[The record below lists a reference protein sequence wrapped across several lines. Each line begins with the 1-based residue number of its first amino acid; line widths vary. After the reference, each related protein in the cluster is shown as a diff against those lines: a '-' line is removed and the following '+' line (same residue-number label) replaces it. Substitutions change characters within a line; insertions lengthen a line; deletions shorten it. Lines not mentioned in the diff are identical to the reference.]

1 MANSA
6 NPEIN
11 KKIAT
16 SALGT
21 LVIATVFFY
30 LGDRYAETLVTYPGQ
45 IFDHLSDAFLSM
57 WQTIKD
63 APFALDMTSN
73 SLLFGGA
80 CFLIIWMIWLRYVAF
95 IGNYRSGEESGS
107 ARWGT
112 LKEGKKFKD
121 LQTEDNNLLFT
132 KNFGLALHR
141 PKFDPE
147 YDRNLNVLV
156 VGGSGSGKT
165 FNYVTPNICQLNTS
179 YFVTDPKG
187 TLLKDAG
194 YLFTDNGYKL
204 KSFNTINLD
213 ESMHYNPLKYV
224 KTDTD
229 ILSFV
234 NCFIMNTNPEGKSSG
249 DPFWENAEKML
260 YTALIALLRDWFPA
274 KDYNMSSLLTLL
286 SLAEARENDEN
297 FKSALD
303 LMFLQI
309 EEGKKYKQNDGS
321 SPDTAGNAGLSRSFG
336 TKQADNGW
344 SWVPS
349 KFKRNSDGVK
359 PADCGGLS
367 ADEDFALMNYKNF
380 KVAAGKTLKS
390 ILISCNVRLAPIAT
404 DGVRELLTYD
414 EMEIDTLGDPDAK
427 VAIFGILSDTDKTL
441 SFLFAILMWQ
451 TIDQLCRKALSDYGG
466 KLPTPVHFIFDE
478 FANIGTIPQI
488 EETIAVTRSRN
499 IGITIILQ
507 SMSQLESKYD
517 KKAQTIIDC
526 CDSTLFLGGKS
537 NSTNKE
543 IAEMIGKQTIHQMTY
558 NESTG
563 QSSSASKNLQ
573 IQGRDLIDAAEI
585 GKMSRLKAILLIAG
599 TNPLMDDK
607 YDPHAHKL
615 PKGFVT
621 IKQLQGDLDLGD
633 LRDEVEDFDFDGDI
647 TEAFGETA
655 EYKVDDNYHALLTWL
670 PDHTEWLEEAKC
682 NGLLEGCEGD
692 IYKMVQMAQYVYFKS
707 DLNDHCEDIC
717 RYGTLDQL
725 KDMGVYAIR
734 ESLADEI
741 LNDLSYD
748 EDYAPTDDA
757 KDTIIS
763 AIYATFEEKYG
774 EDFADC
780 ADNFIQDND
789 DIAGRV
795 NPCAMSVET
804 VRAVYG
810 MGFDAVFLNDWK
822 KELAECD
829 IDPEAVS
836 VDSEAH
842 DMENGRDGLDGNAP
856 EKDAPEKDDRDAQP
870 PVDTDNR

>member
-112 LKEGKKFKD
+112 VKEGKKFKD

-321 SPDTAGNAGLSRSFG
+321 SPDAAGNAGLSRSFG

-390 ILISCNVRLAPIAT
+390 ILISCGARLAPFDIK
-404 DGVRELLTYD
+404 ELRDLMEYD
-414 EMEIDTLGDPDAK
+414 ELELDTLGDQKTALF
-427 VAIFGILSDTDKTL
+427 VILSDTDSTFNFVAAL
-441 SFLFAILMWQ
+441 MYSQLFNL
-451 TIDQLCRKALSDYGG
+451 LCDKADDFYGG
-466 KLPTPVHFIFDE
+466 RLPVHVRLILDE
-478 FANIGTIPQI
+478 FANIGQIPNFDKLIATI
-488 EETIAVTRSRN
+488 RSRE
-499 IGITIILQ
+499 ISASIILQ
-507 SMSQLESKYD
+507 SQSQLK
-517 KKAQTIIDC
+517 TIYKDAADTIVGN
-526 CDSTLFLGGKS
+526 CDSTLFLGGKEK
-537 NSTNKE
+537 STLKE
-543 IAEMIGKQTIHQMTY
+543 ISELLGKETIDLYNQSENRGSQVSHGLSYQKLGKELMTQD
-558 NESTG
+558 ELAVMDG
-563 QSSSASKNLQ
+563 
-573 IQGRDLIDAAEI
+573 
-585 GKMSRLKAILLIAG
+585 GKCIFMLRGVRPFLS
-599 TNPLMDDK
+599 DK
-607 YDPHAHKL
+607 YDLTRHPNYRYTADAD
-615 PKGFVT
+615 PKNVFDMERYMK
-621 IKQLQGDLDLGD
+621 KQ
-633 LRDEVEDFDFDGDI
+633 RAVV
-647 TEAFGETA
+647 
-655 EYKVDDNYHALLTWL
+655 K
-670 PDHTEWLEEAKC
+670 
-682 NGLLEGCEGD
+682 
-692 IYKMVQMAQYVYFKS
+692 
-707 DLNDHCEDIC
+707 
-717 RYGTLDQL
+717 
-725 KDMGVYAIR
+725 
-734 ESLADEI
+734 
-741 LNDLSYD
+741 
-748 EDYAPTDDA
+748 PTDTFDVYEIDA
-757 KDTIIS
+757 T
-763 AIYATFEEKYG
+763 T
-774 EDFADC
+774 
-780 ADNFIQDND
+780 
-789 DIAGRV
+789 
-795 NPCAMSVET
+795 
-804 VRAVYG
+804 
-810 MGFDAVFLNDWK
+810 
-822 KELAECD
+822 
-829 IDPEAVS
+829 
-836 VDSEAH
+836 
-842 DMENGRDGLDGNAP
+842 
-856 EKDAPEKDDRDAQP
+856 
-870 PVDTDNR
+870 

>member
-1 MANSA
+1 MASSA
-6 NPEIN
+6 NPEVN

-21 LVIATVFFY
+21 LVISAAFFY
-30 LGDRYAETLVTYPGQ
+30 LGDRYGESLLAYPGQ
-45 IFDHLSDAFLSM
+45 AILHMGDAFVTM
-57 WQTIKD
+57 WDTIK
-63 APFALDMTSN
+63 ASPFSIDMTSM
-73 SLLFGGA
+73 SLLIGCL
-80 CFLIIWMIWLRYVAF
+80 CFLAIWMIWLRYLAF

-112 LKEGKKFKD
+112 VKEGRKFKD
-121 LQTEDNNLLFT
+121 LRNGDNNLLFT
-132 KNFGLALHR
+132 ENYGLALHR
-141 PKFDPE
+141 KKFNPE
-147 YDRNLNVLV
+147 LDRNLNVLV

-165 FNYVTPNICQLNTS
+165 HNYVTPNICQLNTS
-179 YFVTDPKG
+179 YFITDPKG
-187 TLLKDAG
+187 DLIKKSG

-260 YTALIALLRDWFPA
+260 YTALIALLRDWFPE

-309 EEGKKYKQNDGS
+309 EEGKKYMPGGNGVS
-321 SPDTAGNAGLSRSFG
+321 SGTANGGLSRNFG
-336 TKQADNGW
+336 AQGQTDTGW

-349 KFKRNSDGVK
+349 KFKRNSDGKK

-404 DGVRELLTYD
+404 DGVRNLLTYD

-466 KLPTPVHFIFDE
+466 RLPTPVHFVFDE

-526 CDSTLFLGGKS
+526 CDTTLFLGGKS

-599 TNPLMDDK
+599 TNPLMDEK
-607 YDPHAHKL
+607 YNPYDHKRYRYIVDGRNWKRL
-615 PKGFVT
+615 HKNP
-621 IKQLQGDLDLGD
+621 
-633 LRDEVEDFDFDGDI
+633 FDFERYLKNGCEPYTPDEDTGK
-647 TEAFGETA
+647 AF
-655 EYKVDDNYHALLTWL
+655 L
-670 PDHTEWLEEAKC
+670 EWKWAAWKKSRT
-682 NGLLEGCEGD
+682 GLLG
-692 IYKMVQMAQYVYFKS
+692 KM
-707 DLNDHCEDIC
+707 LN
-717 RYGTLDQL
+717 R
-725 KDMGVYAIR
+725 
-734 ESLADEI
+734 
-741 LNDLSYD
+741 
-748 EDYAPTDDA
+748 
-757 KDTIIS
+757 
-763 AIYATFEEKYG
+763 
-774 EDFADC
+774 
-780 ADNFIQDND
+780 
-789 DIAGRV
+789 
-795 NPCAMSVET
+795 
-804 VRAVYG
+804 
-810 MGFDAVFLNDWK
+810 
-822 KELAECD
+822 
-829 IDPEAVS
+829 
-836 VDSEAH
+836 
-842 DMENGRDGLDGNAP
+842 
-856 EKDAPEKDDRDAQP
+856 
-870 PVDTDNR
+870 

>member
-112 LKEGKKFKD
+112 VKEGKKFKD

-274 KDYNMSSLLTLL
+274 EDYNMSSLLTLL

-321 SPDTAGNAGLSRSFG
+321 SPDAAGNAGLSRSFG

-367 ADEDFALMNYKNF
+367 ADEFSLQFGSTWYP
-380 KVAAGKTLKS
+380 
-390 ILISCNVRLAPIAT
+390 LIP
-404 DGVRELLTYD
+404 
-414 EMEIDTLGDPDAK
+414 
-427 VAIFGILSDTDKTL
+427 
-441 SFLFAILMWQ
+441 
-451 TIDQLCRKALSDYGG
+451 
-466 KLPTPVHFIFDE
+466 
-478 FANIGTIPQI
+478 
-488 EETIAVTRSRN
+488 
-499 IGITIILQ
+499 
-507 SMSQLESKYD
+507 
-517 KKAQTIIDC
+517 
-526 CDSTLFLGGKS
+526 
-537 NSTNKE
+537 
-543 IAEMIGKQTIHQMTY
+543 
-558 NESTG
+558 
-563 QSSSASKNLQ
+563 
-573 IQGRDLIDAAEI
+573 
-585 GKMSRLKAILLIAG
+585 
-599 TNPLMDDK
+599 
-607 YDPHAHKL
+607 
-615 PKGFVT
+615 
-621 IKQLQGDLDLGD
+621 
-633 LRDEVEDFDFDGDI
+633 
-647 TEAFGETA
+647 
-655 EYKVDDNYHALLTWL
+655 
-670 PDHTEWLEEAKC
+670 
-682 NGLLEGCEGD
+682 
-692 IYKMVQMAQYVYFKS
+692 
-707 DLNDHCEDIC
+707 
-717 RYGTLDQL
+717 
-725 KDMGVYAIR
+725 
-734 ESLADEI
+734 
-741 LNDLSYD
+741 
-748 EDYAPTDDA
+748 
-757 KDTIIS
+757 
-763 AIYATFEEKYG
+763 
-774 EDFADC
+774 
-780 ADNFIQDND
+780 
-789 DIAGRV
+789 
-795 NPCAMSVET
+795 
-804 VRAVYG
+804 
-810 MGFDAVFLNDWK
+810 
-822 KELAECD
+822 
-829 IDPEAVS
+829 
-836 VDSEAH
+836 
-842 DMENGRDGLDGNAP
+842 
-856 EKDAPEKDDRDAQP
+856 DDRL
-870 PVDTDNR
+870 TL

>member
-21 LVIATVFFY
+21 LFIATVFFY

-45 IFDHLSDAFLSM
+45 IFDHLGDAMLTM
-57 WQTIKD
+57 WETIGD

-321 SPDTAGNAGLSRSFG
+321 SPDAAGNAGLSRSFG

-380 KVAAGKTLKS
+380 KVAAGVVSLKRLLNQSILKSWSSKMIKKSLEAYFFTLKNK
-390 ILISCNVRLAPIAT
+390 IVFC
-404 DGVRELLTYD
+404 
-414 EMEIDTLGDPDAK
+414 
-427 VAIFGILSDTDKTL
+427 
-441 SFLFAILMWQ
+441 
-451 TIDQLCRKALSDYGG
+451 
-466 KLPTPVHFIFDE
+466 
-478 FANIGTIPQI
+478 
-488 EETIAVTRSRN
+488 
-499 IGITIILQ
+499 
-507 SMSQLESKYD
+507 
-517 KKAQTIIDC
+517 KKQ
-526 CDSTLFLGGKS
+526 F
-537 NSTNKE
+537 
-543 IAEMIGKQTIHQMTY
+543 
-558 NESTG
+558 
-563 QSSSASKNLQ
+563 
-573 IQGRDLIDAAEI
+573 
-585 GKMSRLKAILLIAG
+585 
-599 TNPLMDDK
+599 
-607 YDPHAHKL
+607 
-615 PKGFVT
+615 
-621 IKQLQGDLDLGD
+621 
-633 LRDEVEDFDFDGDI
+633 
-647 TEAFGETA
+647 
-655 EYKVDDNYHALLTWL
+655 
-670 PDHTEWLEEAKC
+670 
-682 NGLLEGCEGD
+682 
-692 IYKMVQMAQYVYFKS
+692 
-707 DLNDHCEDIC
+707 
-717 RYGTLDQL
+717 
-725 KDMGVYAIR
+725 
-734 ESLADEI
+734 
-741 LNDLSYD
+741 
-748 EDYAPTDDA
+748 
-757 KDTIIS
+757 
-763 AIYATFEEKYG
+763 
-774 EDFADC
+774 
-780 ADNFIQDND
+780 
-789 DIAGRV
+789 
-795 NPCAMSVET
+795 
-804 VRAVYG
+804 
-810 MGFDAVFLNDWK
+810 
-822 KELAECD
+822 
-829 IDPEAVS
+829 
-836 VDSEAH
+836 
-842 DMENGRDGLDGNAP
+842 
-856 EKDAPEKDDRDAQP
+856 
-870 PVDTDNR
+870 

>member
-21 LVIATVFFY
+21 LFIATVFFY

-45 IFDHLSDAFLSM
+45 IFDHLGDAMLTM
-57 WQTIKD
+57 WETIGD

-112 LKEGKKFKD
+112 VKEGKKFKD

-234 NCFIMNTNPEGKSSG
+234 NCYIMNTNGDGKAG
-249 DPFWENAEKML
+249 DPFWENSEKML
-260 YTALIALLRDWFPA
+260 YTSLIALLRDWFPPE
-274 KDYNMSSLLTLL
+274 DYNLSNLLTLL
-286 SLAEARENDEN
+286 SMAEARENDEN
-297 FKSALD
+297 FKSPLD
-303 LMFLQI
+303 LLFLQI
-309 EEGKKYKQNDGS
+309 EEGKRYIPSEGGAPAPS
-321 SPDTAGNAGLSRSFG
+321 MGVSGLSRSFG
-336 TKQADNGW
+336 TGNATGDSDW
-344 SWVPS
+344 SWEPTNL
-349 KFKRNSDGVK
+349 KRNSDGVR

-367 ADEDFALMNYKNF
+367 PDEDFALMNYKNF

-390 ILISCNVRLAPIAT
+390 IIISCNVRLAPIAT
-404 DGVRELLTYD
+404 AGVRSLLEYD
-414 EMEIDTLGDPDAK
+414 EMELDTLGDPDAK
-427 VAIFGILSDTDKTL
+427 VAVFGILSDTDKTL
-441 SFLFAILMWQ
+441 SFLFAIMMWQ
-451 TIDQLCRKALSDYGG
+451 CIDQLCRKALTDYGG

-517 KKAQTIIDC
+517 KKAQTIVDC

-543 IAEMIGKQTIHQMTY
+543 IAEMIGKQTINQMTY
-558 NESTG
+558 GESTG
-563 QSSSASKNLQ
+563 QSGSASKNLQ

-585 GKMSRLKAILLIAG
+585 GKMSRRKAILLIAG

-607 YDPHAHKL
+607 FDPHTHKRYCYIVDKRN
-615 PKGFVT
+615 PKRLHD
-621 IKQLQGDLDLGD
+621 KP
-633 LRDEVEDFDFDGDI
+633 FDFKRYLEGGCEPYDDHDDGD
-647 TEAFGETA
+647 TGE
-655 EYKVDDNYHALLTWL
+655 K
-670 PDHTEWLEEAKC
+670 
-682 NGLLEGCEGD
+682 
-692 IYKMVQMAQYVYFKS
+692 
-707 DLNDHCEDIC
+707 
-717 RYGTLDQL
+717 R
-725 KDMGVYAIR
+725 
-734 ESLADEI
+734 
-741 LNDLSYD
+741 
-748 EDYAPTDDA
+748 
-757 KDTIIS
+757 
-763 AIYATFEEKYG
+763 
-774 EDFADC
+774 
-780 ADNFIQDND
+780 
-789 DIAGRV
+789 
-795 NPCAMSVET
+795 
-804 VRAVYG
+804 
-810 MGFDAVFLNDWK
+810 
-822 KELAECD
+822 
-829 IDPEAVS
+829 
-836 VDSEAH
+836 
-842 DMENGRDGLDGNAP
+842 
-856 EKDAPEKDDRDAQP
+856 
-870 PVDTDNR
+870 